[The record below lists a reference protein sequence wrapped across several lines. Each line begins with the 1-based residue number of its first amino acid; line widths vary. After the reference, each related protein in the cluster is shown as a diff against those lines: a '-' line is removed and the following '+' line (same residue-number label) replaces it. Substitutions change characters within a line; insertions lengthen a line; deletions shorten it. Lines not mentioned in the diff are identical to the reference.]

1 MCLSEAAVTRMASR
15 NCPLCERAAEPWFE
29 REGLLRARCGACGAV
44 FIDPQPDDEALRA
57 IYGEDYH
64 IGTGDPRQD
73 AAIVEMKRH
82 GARLTLEILK
92 RHVAPGARLFEL
104 GCGRGHFLAEAQA
117 AGFDVFGADI
127 APDSVAAAA
136 ALVGP
141 GRVRCGV
148 PEELELAEAG
158 FDACVLLDVI
168 EHMRDPLDT
177 LSRLRRSLRPG
188 GKLLMV
194 TPSLD
199 SLSARL
205 LGSRWVEFKGEHLFC
220 FTARAMRTALSRTG
234 FSVRELG
241 GAKKALS
248 PEYVLLH
255 FVRFPL
261 PGLGWAARAALGL
274 LPEALLRRR
283 FVVPAGG
290 MFVVAEAD
298 PRTARTETA

>member
-1 MCLSEAAVTRMASR
+1 MRCRG
-15 NCPLCERAAEPWFE
+15 C
-29 REGLLRARCGACGAV
+29 GLV
-44 FIDPQPDDEALRA
+44 FIDPQPDDAALSA
-57 IYGEDYH
+57 IYGPDYH
-64 IGTGDPRQD
+64 IGTGDARQD
-73 AAIVEMKRH
+73 AAIVDMKRH
-82 GARLTLEILK
+82 GARLTLDILK
-92 RHVAPGARLFEL
+92 RHVPPGARLFEL

-148 PEELELAEAG
+148 PEELDLPEAG
-158 FDACVLLDVI
+158 HDDCYDACVLLDVI
-168 EHMRDPLDT
+168 EHLRNPLDT
-177 LSRLRRSLRPG
+177 LTRLRRCLRPG
-188 GKLLMV
+188 GKIVMV

-205 LGSRWVEFKGEHLFC
+205 LGSRWVEFKDEHLFC
-220 FTARAMRTALSRTG
+220 FSEHAMRSALVLTG

-241 GAKKALS
+241 GARKALS

-274 LPEALLRRR
+274 LPQALLRQR

-290 MFVVAEAD
+290 MFMVAEAS
-298 PRTARTETA
+298 RE